1 MEDQLNNNENT
12 NSTVKVFG
20 DNASPLFVFLS
31 MVLSLWTIASNLFLL
46 ICFVKHRNNL
56 IRSTFTMQ
64 ILTLSVSDFLVGLST
79 LPIYVTGI
87 ISMVSY
93 ELCVFQFV
101 VFISAQAVVLCHI
114 FGICITRLFVV
125 CHLTSPPKMSK
136 KRGLITLYLVISW
149 MVTLGIFSVPF
160 GIWGKYRHRISICSL
175 NEMFQDNYKYYT
187 MYCVSF
193 YIIPTLLTNA
203 VYVAVLV
210 QLRFSSC
217 KTTVINP
224 PSSDKDISTRSS
236 LGHDS
241 NVEEN
246 SKVNSNISDFKR
258 LNETENN
265 SVATNDSQG
274 VCDLA
279 FKRRSSTDGK
289 IDKTITALQ
298 IFVTHQ
304 SCSSIGNEREET
316 KRIANDRNDLQQPGR
331 GSGRR
336 RQTSRHRST
345 FNSHRNALSTI
356 GMCVFKTFT
365 SKAFISRVCNYSF
378 SCTFLFTQ
386 GPSFS
391 DFTD

>member
-1 MEDQLNNNENT
+1 MEDQLSNNQST

-20 DNASPLFVFLS
+20 DNASPLFAFLS
-31 MVLSLWTIASNLFLL
+31 MMLSLWIIASNLFML

-87 ISMVSY
+87 TSMVSY

-101 VFISAQAVVLCHI
+101 VFISAQAVVLYHI

-125 CHLTSPPKMSK
+125 CQLTSPSKMSK
-136 KRGLITLYLVISW
+136 KSGHIALYLVISW
-149 MVTLGIFSVPF
+149 VVTLGIFSVPF
-160 GIWGKYRHRISICSL
+160 GTWGKYRHRITICSL
-175 NEMFQDNYKYYT
+175 NEMFQDNYKHYT

-224 PSSDKDISTRSS
+224 PSSDKDISTRSN

-241 NVEEN
+241 SVEEN
-246 SKVNSNISDFKR
+246 SRVNSNISEFKR
-258 LNETENN
+258 LNEIENN
-265 SVATNDSQG
+265 SIATNDSQG
-274 VCDLA
+274 VCDIA

-289 IDKTITALQ
+289 TDKTQLAETTALQ
-298 IFVTHQ
+298 TFVAHQ
-304 SCSSIGNEREET
+304 QCSNTGNEREGM
-316 KRIANDRNDLQQPGR
+316 KRIADDRNDRQLPGH

-336 RQTSRHRST
+336 CQTSRHRST
-345 FNSHRNALSTI
+345 FKSHRNALSTI
-356 GMCVFKTFT
+356 GTCVFETF
-365 SKAFISRVCNYSF
+365 KVEFVIIRFLVLVLFIH
-378 SCTFLFTQ
+378 
-386 GPSFS
+386 GPSF
-391 DFTD
+391 TD